1 MYNSGEIK
9 TAGVKV
15 MGEKTSR
22 NLYEAFVGEAK
33 AHFRL
38 LAYAEKAEEEG
49 FPQISAL
56 FRAVAEA
63 ERVHTVRNLKLLGEV
78 VVKDTETNL
87 QASFQREEKAGG
99 VFYPQFIREAEEEGD
114 RQAAVSFSQARDV
127 EERHATLYKHALR
140 HLVADTAQV
149 YYVCEVCGYVAEG
162 EAPDRC
168 PICNAPRKQFK
179 QVT

>member
-1 MYNSGEIK
+1 M
-9 TAGVKV
+9 TR
-15 MGEKTSR
+15 EKTQR

-49 FPQISAL
+49 FPQIATL

-63 ERVHTVRNLKLLGEV
+63 ERVHTVRNLEFLGEV

-87 QASFQREEKAGG
+87 QASFQREEKASG
-99 VFYPQFIREAEEEGD
+99 VFYPQFIREAEAEGD
-114 RQAAVSFSQARDV
+114 KRAAISFSQARDV
-127 EERHATLYKHALR
+127 EEGHAKLYNRALR
-140 HLVADTAQV
+140 HMMADTTPV
-149 YYVCEVCGYVAEG
+149 YHVCGVCGYVAEG
-162 EAPDRC
+162 EAPERC
-168 PICNAPRKQFK
+168 PICNAPRKKFR